1 VSTAAADRLAQGE
14 AALLSPAQAA
24 RLVGGRRARRW
35 LAEAGLVR
43 RTPLGERVIWG
54 EVLAAMRDVGAD
66 TAPKAPAPVVNDLPT
81 GRIIKLGTRNR
92 R

>member
-1 VSTAAADRLAQGE
+1 VSAAADRLAQGE

-43 RTPLGERVIWG
+43 HTPLGERVIWG
-54 EVLAAMRDVGAD
+54 EVLAAMRDAGTD
-66 TAPKAPAPVVNDLPT
+66 TTPKAPATVRNDLPSGT
-81 GRIIKLGTRNR
+81 LIRLGAR
-92 R
+92 RKR